1 MMVVCED
8 LEGRKQMHELS
19 LMENVVQILRTNAAE
34 NGIKKITRIQLVVGK
49 MTMAVPDAL
58 QFAFEVF
65 KEEKLFKDAVL
76 EIKEEPVR
84 GECKECRQTFEIK
97 DFEFLCPFCSGPQV
111 KLVGG
116 RELYIEF
123 YEGD

>member
-1 MMVVCED
+1 
-8 LEGRKQMHELS
+8 MHELS
-19 LMENVVQILRTNAAE
+19 LMENVVATLRASAAE
-34 NGIKKITRIQLVVGK
+34 NRIKKITRIQLVVGK
-49 MTMAVPDAL
+49 LTMAVPEAL

-65 KEEKLFKDAVL
+65 KEEDLFKSAVL

-84 GECKECRQTFEIK
+84 GECKECQHAFEIK
-97 DFEFLCPFCSGPQV
+97 DYEFLCPSCSSPQV

-116 RELYIEF
+116 RELYIDF